1 MPLSRHRI
9 VLLALLALSLPA
21 FAAKPRPKP
30 APAARPRGAS
40 TTLAAAIITLQKEYQ
55 AYEKDPSG
63 HTIRTKSDFF
73 AEHPAPDATPDAV
86 MKALEGSVSGGP
98 GVESYVKWQL
108 LSAIPGKFAPE
119 RLKRGIAVYHRA
131 PMPVEPHPGLDH
143 YRLKRAIN
151 GIRKEEVPQIQ
162 KEFDAAVRHFKDVNE
177 VMISYLDD
185 LYAHLPD
192 TYEAITAGLE
202 DVEERAGH
210 GLNAN
215 TLFDNVAAA
224 IRSWSITEAKPSEV
238 RTIGQTI
245 LNIKNALAREENKPY
260 TKIVDKKGWH
270 WEATGT
276 GVDPKKIDLLVKFL
290 ENYASGNNAG
300 GLKFK
305 DSK

>member
-9 VLLALLALSLPA
+9 VLLAALAFSL
-21 FAAKPRPKP
+21 AAAPRPKP
-30 APAARPRGAS
+30 APAAKPRGAS
-40 TTLAAAIITLQKEYQ
+40 TTLAAAIVSLQKEYQ
-55 AYEKDPSG
+55 AYEKDPRG
-63 HTIRTKSDFF
+63 HTIRAKSDFF
-73 AEHPAPDATPDAV
+73 AEHPARDATPDAV
-86 MKALEGSVSGGP
+86 IKALEGSISGGP

-151 GIRKEEVPQIQ
+151 GIRKNEVPQVQ
-162 KEFDAAVRHFKDVNE
+162 KEFNAALQHFKDVNE
-177 VMISYLDD
+177 VFTSYRDD
-185 LYAHLPD
+185 LFAHLPD
-192 TYEAITAGLE
+192 SYEAINAGLE

-224 IRSWSITEAKPSEV
+224 IRSWSITDAKPSEV
-238 RTIGQTI
+238 RAIGQAL
-245 LNIKNALAREENKPY
+245 LNIKAALAQEENKPY
-260 TKIVDKKGWH
+260 TRIVDKKGWR
-270 WEATGT
+270 WESTGS
-276 GVDPKKIDLLVKFL
+276 VIDPKKIDLLVKFL

-305 DSK
+305 DSN